1 MSSIAMLDSG
11 HPLSLL
17 LRHDMC
23 SRKTILAYQIA
34 IKFSYSVAAIKKVT
48 IRHATST
55 DAICDRRNTFA
66 YDAGKSSIISR
77 AFVAFTPGFIDV
89 ERFSRGKGNGRGKR
103 WGRWPID
110 SLASRVILA
119 GRSMTARPADRRVIW
134 KLFLGDLPAYL
145 SSTLTPITY
154 TAAAHTHTHTHC
166 SARRRRRVFGA
177 SFCRPARGGRID
189 GWAAG
194 RVSRRQIGS
203 HWSAGVGHR
212 PPANKNRCRVASQY
226 VVRL

>member
-103 WGRWPID
+103 
-110 SLASRVILA
+110 
-119 GRSMTARPADRRVIW
+119 
-134 KLFLGDLPAYL
+134 
-145 SSTLTPITY
+145 
-154 TAAAHTHTHTHC
+154 
-166 SARRRRRVFGA
+166 
-177 SFCRPARGGRID
+177 
-189 GWAAG
+189 
-194 RVSRRQIGS
+194 
-203 HWSAGVGHR
+203 
-212 PPANKNRCRVASQY
+212 
-226 VVRL
+226 